1 MKFMKKRALWI
12 LAAGVLA
19 AVAAVSAQQSQA
31 PAVPNS
37 TGAPGNASQGSPQ
50 NSPQAPAPNAPAQ
63 AGREG
68 AIIRNVNVVEVLF
81 SVVTKREK
89 LVTDMNKEDFKVFDD
104 GAQQEI
110 TDFSQPTDLPLRIGM
125 VLDTSNS
132 IRERLKFEQ
141 DAAIDFIFNALRR
154 GKDQAFLM
162 TFDDGPQIIKEFTGD
177 TGEIR
182 DTILKQRAGG
192 GTSLYD
198 AVYAACDH
206 LLKYSP
212 LPSGPNPD
220 VRRVLVVISDGD
232 DNSSNH
238 SRGEA
243 VEAAQRAGVIIYA
256 ISTSTDWIS
265 AEDEKNPTKRI
276 ERKYMKT
283 EGDQVLTQLGA
294 ETGGRSFFPYRVD
307 DLGQS
312 FLDIGDELRHQY
324 ALVYSPAGRS
334 ADGKYHTIRIAADR
348 KDVTVRARKG
358 YYSTPIPAA
367 GKPPAPPA

>member
-1 MKFMKKRALWI
+1 MKKRALWI
-12 LAAGVLA
+12 AILGLLA
-19 AVAAVSAQQSQA
+19 AVAVVSAQQAQ
-31 PAVPNS
+31 P
-37 TGAPGNASQGSPQ
+37 
-50 NSPQAPAPNAPAQ
+50 PAPQQVPPQPAGQ
-63 AGREG
+63 ANRQGG
-68 AIIRNVNVVEVLF
+68 ISVNVNLVEVLF
-81 SVVTKREK
+81 SVVTKHEK
-89 LVTDMNKEDFKVFDD
+89 LVTDLNKENFKVFDD
-104 GAQQEI
+104 AAQQEI

-162 TFDDGPQIIKEFTGD
+162 TFDDGPQIIKDFTGD

-198 AVYAACDH
+198 AVYAASDH
-206 LLKYSP
+206 LLKNSP
-212 LPSGPNPD
+212 LPPGLNSD

-232 DNSSNH
+232 DNSSSR
-238 SRGEA
+238 SRGES
-243 VEAAQRAGVIIYA
+243 VEMAQRAGVIIYS
-256 ISTSTDWIS
+256 ISTSTDWVS

-276 ERKYMKT
+276 SRKYEKE
-283 EGDQVLTQLGA
+283 EGDKVLEQLA
-294 ETGGRSFFPYRVD
+294 VETGGRAFFPYKVD

-324 ALVYSPAGRS
+324 ALAYSPAGRS
-334 ADGKYHTIRIAADR
+334 PDGKYHTIRIQTDR
-348 KDVTVRARKG
+348 KDVVVRARKG
-358 YYSTPIPAA
+358 YFSVPIPAS
-367 GKPPAPPA
+367 GKPAAPPA

>member
-1 MKFMKKRALWI
+1 MKNRALWI
-12 LAAGVLA
+12 AILGFLA
-19 AVAAVSAQQSQA
+19 AVAAVGAQQSQ
-31 PAVPNS
+31 P
-37 TGAPGNASQGSPQ
+37 
-50 NSPQAPAPNAPAQ
+50 PAPPQSPPAAPAQ
-63 AGREG
+63 ADRQG
-68 AIIRNVNVVEVLF
+68 AIVRNVNLVEVLF

-89 LVTDMNKEDFKVFDD
+89 LVTDLMKENFKVFDD

-154 GKDQAFLM
+154 GRDEAFLM
-162 TFDDGPQIIKEFTGD
+162 TFDDGAQIIKDFTGD

-198 AVYAACDH
+198 AVYAASDH
-206 LLKYSP
+206 LLKNSP
-212 LPSGPNPD
+212 LPPGPNTE

-232 DNSSNH
+232 DNNSNR
-238 SRGEA
+238 SRGES
-243 VEAAQRAGVIIYA
+243 VEMAQRAGVIIYS
-256 ISTSTDWIS
+256 ISTSTDWVTT
-265 AEDEKNPTKRI
+265 EDEKDPSKRI
-276 ERKYMKT
+276 SRKYEKG
-283 EGDQVLTQLGA
+283 EGDKVMEQLA
-294 ETGGRSFFPYRVD
+294 LETGGRAFFPYRVD

-324 ALVYSPAGRS
+324 ALAYSPAGR
-334 ADGKYHTIRIAADR
+334 APDGKYHTIRIQTDR
-348 KDVTVRARKG
+348 KDVLVRARKG
-358 YYSTPIPAA
+358 YFSVPIPAQQP
-367 GKPPAPPA
+367 K

>member
-1 MKFMKKRALWI
+1 MTTMKKKAFWI
-12 LAAGVLA
+12 AIVGFLA
-19 AVAAVSAQQSQA
+19 AVAAVSAQQAQ
-31 PAVPNS
+31 P
-37 TGAPGNASQGSPQ
+37 
-50 NSPQAPAPNAPAQ
+50 PAPPPPQSSSAAQ
-63 AGREG
+63 SDRQG
-68 AIIRNVNVVEVLF
+68 AIVRNVNLVEVLF

-89 LVTDMNKEDFKVFDD
+89 LVTDLNKENFKVFDD
-104 GAQQEI
+104 GQQQEI

-141 DAAIDFIFNALRR
+141 DAAVDFLFNALRR

-177 TGEIR
+177 TGDLR

-198 AVYAACDH
+198 AVYAASNH
-206 LLKYSP
+206 LLNNSP
-212 LPSGPNPD
+212 LPPGPNPE

-232 DNSSNH
+232 DNSSSR
-238 SRGEA
+238 SRGES
-243 VEAAQRAGVIIYA
+243 VDMAQRAGVIIYS

-276 ERKYMKT
+276 SRKHEKG
-283 EGDQVLTQLGA
+283 EGDQVLEQLA
-294 ETGGRSFFPYRVD
+294 LETGGRVFFPYKVD

-324 ALVYSPAGRS
+324 ALAYSPAGRS
-334 ADGKYHTIRIAADR
+334 PEGKYHTIRVQVDR
-348 KDVTVRARKG
+348 KDVIVRARKG
-358 YYSTPIPAA
+358 YYSIPISAPGKSTTP
-367 GKPPAPPA
+367 